1 MTLRPALLLVIG
13 FAAGALGHIALARAQ
28 ARPPVSEAVTAA
40 PDDYRVELENEYVR
54 VVRVTYPGRA
64 KGAMH
69 AHNAPGAAIVTLT
82 DQDAR
87 VTGQDGSTREIH
99 YKAGQVRWAVATP
112 GKDLSTYS
120 AHSEENLRDQ
130 PFEILRIEPKTA
142 VCR

>member
-1 MTLRPALLLVIG
+1 MAFRTPLVL
-13 FAAGALGHIALARAQ
+13 AAGIVAGAIGHMALTRAQ
-28 ARPPVSEAVTAA
+28 TRQAVPEAVSAA
-40 PDDYRVELENEYVR
+40 PGEYTVDMENEYVR
-54 VVRVTYPGRA
+54 VVRVKYPARA

-69 AHNAPGAAIVTLT
+69 VHNAPGAAIVTLT

-87 VTGQDGSTREIH
+87 VTGQDGSTRDIH

-130 PFEILRIEPKTA
+130 PFEILRIEPKITQ
-142 VCR
+142 CR

>member
-1 MTLRPALLLVIG
+1 MTLRTVLLLVIG
-13 FAAGALGHIALARAQ
+13 AAAGALGQIALARAQ
-28 ARPPVSEAVTAA
+28 ARPPIPEAVTAS
-40 PDDYRVELENEYVR
+40 PDEYRVELENEYVR
-54 VVRVTYPGRA
+54 VVRVKYPAHAR
-64 KGAMH
+64 GAMH

-99 YKAGQVRWAVATP
+99 YKAGQVRWALATP

-130 PFEILRIEPKTA
+130 PFEILRFEPKPAT
-142 VCR
+142 CR